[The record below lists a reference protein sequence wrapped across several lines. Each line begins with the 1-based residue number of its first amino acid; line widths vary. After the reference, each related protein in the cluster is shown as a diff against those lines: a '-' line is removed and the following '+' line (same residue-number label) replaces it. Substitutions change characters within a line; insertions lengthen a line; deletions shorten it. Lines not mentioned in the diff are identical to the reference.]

1 MNTYIL
7 YFEYI
12 KSTLKPV
19 GPSQNGF
26 QYSAFLQEFWA
37 SFFKFHTSEKPDGRK
52 KCADAKTL
60 KIPAKLLAV
69 TVRSASSNVHFG
81 KEESTSLSFTD
92 Y

>member
-1 MNTYIL
+1 MGSNIL
-7 YFEYI
+7 LLYKNSGPVFE
-12 KSTLKPV
+12 
-19 GPSQNGF
+19 
-26 QYSAFLQEFWA
+26 
-37 SFFKFHTSEKPDGRK
+37 FHTSEKPDGRK

-60 KIPAKLLAV
+60 KILAKLLAV